1 MNKAR
6 EAKTV
11 ILWGLFLVLVPLFF
25 YPYIQPYLQ
34 KWQLPVSWVT
44 VLIFEGVFY
53 FVVWFF
59 TNPANW
65 GRSLANTF
73 LSLMFRFSEAI
84 LFGLLLWVM
93 FEFKLGWSLKQGL
106 AYFLPAVVLHV
117 LTTPFLLKSVLKS
130 VRVIHRAQPE
140 FTKDRLIEVDKIV
153 AEKSDAV
160 FHKEKGSDISESYLE
175 EILGSLTNYP
185 GVDASLLVD
194 QEGLVIAKNCK
205 NNFDWESWAPLPLI
219 FELSTG
225 QVLNRIREKNIER
238 MDIFSDS
245 YWISIHTIYSFSL
258 MTVSDRSTDEIL
270 NVRIQKV
277 CEKMKKYL
285 NERYHLENLKV
296 QEEKYV
302 SNTIRA

>member
-6 EAKTV
+6 ESRSV

-25 YPYIQPYLQ
+25 YPYSQ
-34 KWQLPVSWVT
+34 KWQLPISWVT
-44 VLIFEGVFY
+44 VLIFEVVFY

-59 TNPANW
+59 SHPGNW

-73 LSLMFRFSEAI
+73 MSLMFRFSEAI

-93 FEFKLGWSLKQGL
+93 FSLKPGFSLKQGF

-117 LTTPFLLKSVLKS
+117 LTTPFLLKSVLRPA
-130 VRVIHRAQPE
+130 RVIHRPQPAE

-153 AEKSDAV
+153 AEKSDV
-160 FHKEKGSDISESYLE
+160 VLHKEKGSDISESHLE
-175 EILGSLTNYP
+175 EVLGSLTNYP

-219 FELSTG
+219 FEESIG
-225 QVLNRIREKNIER
+225 QVLNRIREKNMER
-238 MDIFSDS
+238 MDLFSNS
-245 YWISIHTIYSFSL
+245 YWISIHKIYSFSVI
-258 MTVSDRSTDEIL
+258 TISDKGTDEIL

-285 NERYHLENLKV
+285 NEKYHLENLKV

>member
-1 MNKAR
+1 MNKVR
-6 EAKTV
+6 ETRTV
-11 ILWGLFLVLVPLFF
+11 ILWGLFLILVPLFF
-25 YPYIQPYLQ
+25 YPYSQ
-34 KWQLPVSWVT
+34 KWQLPVSWIT
-44 VLIFEGVFY
+44 VLIFEMIFY
-53 FVVWFF
+53 FAVWFF
-59 TNPANW
+59 TNPGNW

-73 LSLMFRFSEAI
+73 WSLCFRFSEAT
-84 LFGLLLWVM
+84 LFGILLWVM
-93 FEFKLGWSLKQGL
+93 FSLNLGLSFKQGF

-117 LTTPFLLKSVLKS
+117 LTAPFLLKPLLKPA
-130 VRVIHRAQPE
+130 RVIHRPPAE

-153 AEKSDAV
+153 AEKSDPV
-160 FHKEKGSDISESYLE
+160 FHKEKGWEISESYLE

-219 FELSTG
+219 LELSTC
-225 QVLNRIREKNIER
+225 QALSRIREKNIMR
-238 MDIFSDS
+238 MDIFSNS
-245 YWISIHTIYSFSL
+245 FWISIHKVYSFSL
-258 MTVSDRSTDEIL
+258 ITVSEKSTDEIL
-270 NVRIQKV
+270 NVRIEKV
-277 CEKMKKYL
+277 CERIKKYL